1 MKANIAGEE
10 RAIRVKSGVGEFGT
24 MQPPDMTPPKDE
36 TPEEFRA
43 RQRARYAAAIRSIG
57 KGGWHGR
64 GNGNGTSCFWF

>member
-1 MKANIAGEE
+1 MLIRRRGNRDEAAG
-10 RAIRVKSGVGEFGT
+10 A
-24 MQPPDMTPPKDE
+24 PDMTPRKDE